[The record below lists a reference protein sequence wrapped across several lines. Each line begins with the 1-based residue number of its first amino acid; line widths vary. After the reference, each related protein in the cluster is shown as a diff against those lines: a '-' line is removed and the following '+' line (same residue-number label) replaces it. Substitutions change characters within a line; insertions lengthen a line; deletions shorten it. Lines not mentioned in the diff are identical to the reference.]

1 MNLFWLC
8 NFNENQCLEIKALDI
23 SKDPLFHNGTV
34 TIQPALEED
43 HKGTQI
49 QIINVN
55 FEPGARNK
63 LHTHTSE
70 QVLVITQGTKI
81 VATKDKEYIVTPRMI
96 AYIPAAKNTGME
108 QPKTQFSLIC
118 QYLATPTNLTTQ
130 MKSTSPKR

>member
-1 MNLFWLC
+1 MKINVS
-8 NFNENQCLEIKALDI
+8 EIKSLDI

-34 TIQPALEED
+34 TIQPVLEED

-81 VATKDKEYIVTPRMI
+81 VATEDKEYIVTPGMI
-96 AYIPAAKNTGME
+96 AYIPAGEEHWHGATKDSV
-108 QPKTQFSLIC
+108 FSHLSI
-118 QYLATPTNLTTQ
+118 LGDPHKFNNSNEEH
-130 MKSTSPKR
+130 K